1 MSTDEDS
8 IQRGGPVPTHAT
20 TTIRRANFGHLH
32 MDRASK
38 VWEDRFLGNPTSSHS
53 SPHRTASQVIGKR
66 HSFAGRHVSSHFTSS
81 ESIPTNL
88 PKSRSQLGSSM
99 TSIKEHLFAMI
110 APDDNKLCLKF
121 FGTKRAVHLEQQR
134 MFNQHVWIIHPY
146 SCFKIYWN
154 ITMLVLL
161 IANLVSLPIAI
172 AFNLRYRSPVWLCYS
187 CCSDALFLVDIVVN
201 FRTGF
206 VRESMADDIVL
217 EPRLI
222 AREYLRKWFTLDII
236 SSLPLDY
243 VLLAFDNGTE
253 QIAQAGQAL
262 KIFRLAK
269 LLSLLRLLRLS
280 RLLRYVGE
288 WEKFMNIAGK
298 FIGILKLI
306 LLMLLLGHWNA
317 CLQFFIPSLMDFP
330 IDSWVAKCRL
340 QNSDWFEQ
348 YTWALFKALS
358 HMLCIGYGRFPPN
371 SLCEAWMTAI
381 SMMAGATCYALVV
394 GHVAAL
400 IQSFDVS
407 KRRYRDKM
415 KQVEEYM
422 SYRKLPRELRNKI
435 VDYYEHRY
443 NGKFFNEVEILQEV
457 SECVRDQ
464 IINYNCRSLVAAVPF
479 FKDEDE
485 NFVVDV
491 LNRLKFEVFRPD
503 DVIIKYGTFGTK
515 MYFIREGTVDIVI
528 PDGSVVNTLTDGAYF
543 GEIAVLTN
551 IRRTATIQ
559 ARTYCNLYS
568 LEQQDLFEVLRNYPA
583 IKSKLMNVAGE
594 RLQAL
599 SKKRIIEN
607 CGHLFNNEPQGT
619 ARPHTP
625 SKVIHVETEISAE
638 ND

>member
-1 MSTDEDS
+1 MSADEDV
-8 IQRGGPVPTHAT
+8 IHKTGPTYSQVST
-20 TTIRRANFGHLH
+20 RRINERKFHH
-32 MDRASK
+32 NRASK
-38 VWEDRFLGNPTSSHS
+38 VWEDRFLGNPPPTYN
-53 SPHRTASQVIGKR
+53 PRNRTYSQVFGKR
-66 HSFAGRHVSSHFTSS
+66 HSFAGRYAGSRYTSA
-81 ESIPTNL
+81 ESIPRNL
-88 PKSRSQLGSSM
+88 LRTGSQISSSVN
-99 TSIKEHLFAMI
+99 SIKEHLFTMI

-134 MFNQHVWIIHPY
+134 LFNQHILVIHPY

-154 ITMLVLL
+154 VTMLVLL
-161 IANLVSLPIAI
+161 MANLVSLPIAI
-172 AFNLRYRSPVWLCYS
+172 AFNLPYRTPTWIVYS
-187 CCSDALFLVDIVVN
+187 CCSDILFFIDIIVN

-217 EPRLI
+217 EPKLI
-222 AREYLRKWFTLDII
+222 AREYLRKWFTLDIV
-236 SSLPLDY
+236 SC
-243 VLLAFDNGTE
+243 
-253 QIAQAGQAL
+253 QAL
-262 KIFRLAK
+262 KILRLAK

-306 LLMLLLGHWNA
+306 LLMLMLGHWNA

-330 IDSWVAKCRL
+330 IDSWVVKCRL
-340 QNSDWFEQ
+340 QNSHWFEQ

-371 SLCEAWMTAI
+371 GLVEAWMTAI

-435 VDYYEHRY
+435 VDFYEHRY
-443 NGKFFNEVEILQEV
+443 NGKFFNETEILQEV
-457 SECVRDQ
+457 SECLRDQ
-464 IINYNCRSLVAAVPF
+464 IVNHTCKSLVAAVPF

-485 NFVVDV
+485 NFVLDV
-491 LNRLKFEVFRPD
+491 LHRLKFEVFRPD
-503 DVIIKYGTFGTK
+503 DIIIKYGTFGTK
-515 MYFIREGTVDIVI
+515 MYFIREGTVEILI
-528 PDGSVVNTLTDGAYF
+528 PDGTVLNTLSDGAYF

-551 IRRTATIQ
+551 IRRTATIR
-559 ARTYCNLYS
+559 AKTYCNLYS
-568 LEQQDLFEVLRNYPA
+568 LRQQDLFDILKNYPT

-594 RLQAL
+594 RLQTL
-599 SKKRIIEN
+599 SKKRAFDN
-607 CGHLFNNEPQGT
+607 CAHLFDKDLPWNRHWWVN
-619 ARPHTP
+619 RY
-625 SKVIHVETEISAE
+625 
-638 ND
+638 D